1 MEEVD
6 HLEEDILQVP
16 GQKFALI
23 SIVSPNSKQKH
34 DACALKIRGVF
45 ATEEEGR
52 KHAEKLS
59 KLDQMFDVFLV
70 DMYKWLPVP
79 PDPDHIGDTVYQ
91 DKMLNDIIQGH
102 KEQQMLV
109 RQHFE
114 EQKLN
119 AMNTPPPTP
128 FLQVENI
135 PTDSTTNLTETN
147 NGSLSFP
154 DTAGSERE
162 LL

>member
-16 GQKFALI
+16 GQKYALI
-23 SIVSPNSKQKH
+23 SIVSPTSKQKH

-45 ATEEEGR
+45 STEEEGR
-52 KHAEKLS
+52 THAEKLS
-59 KLDQMFDVFLV
+59 KMDRLFDVFLV

-79 PDPDHIGDTVYQ
+79 PDSEHIGDTVYQ

-109 RQHFE
+109 KQHFE

-119 AMNTPPPTP
+119 AMNYPPPVKQSTIIEEQSDSDEP
-128 FLQVENI
+128 S
-135 PTDSTTNLTETN
+135 TDN
-147 NGSLSFP
+147 NNS
-154 DTAGSERE
+154 DDRQ

>member
-6 HLEEDILQVP
+6 HLEEDIIQVP

-34 DACALKIRGVF
+34 DSCALKIRGVF

-59 KLDQMFDVFLV
+59 KIDQMFDVFLV

-79 PDPDHIGDTVYQ
+79 PDPSHIGDTVYQ
-91 DKMLNDIIQGH
+91 DKMLNEIIQGH
-102 KEQQMLV
+102 KEQQMIV

-114 EQKLN
+114 EQKFN
-119 AMNTPPPTP
+119 TMNTPPPTP
-128 FLQVENI
+128 VLQVENI
-135 PTDSTTNLTETN
+135 TDTN
-147 NGSLSFP
+147 NDDFTFHET
-154 DTAGSERE
+154 DTSDRE

>member
-16 GQKFALI
+16 GQKYALI
-23 SIVSPNSKQKH
+23 SIVSPNSKQRH

-79 PDPDHIGDTVYQ
+79 PDQDHIGDTVYQ
-91 DKMLNDIIQGH
+91 DKMLNEIIQGH

-128 FLQVENI
+128 VLQVENI
-135 PTDSTTNLTETN
+135 PGPDTN
-147 NGSLSFP
+147 NGTNNGTLTFP
-154 DTAGSERE
+154 ETGGSERE

>member
-23 SIVSPNSKQKH
+23 SIVSPSSKQKH
-34 DACALKIRGVF
+34 DSCALKIRGVF
-45 ATEEEGR
+45 ASEEEGR
-52 KHAEKLS
+52 NHAEKLS
-59 KLDQMFDVFLV
+59 KIDQLFDVFLV

-79 PDPDHIGDTVYQ
+79 PDPNHIGDTVYQ

-128 FLQVENI
+128 VVQVENVPD
-135 PTDSTTNLTETN
+135 PTDLTGTN
-147 NGSLSFP
+147 NGTLTFP
-154 DTAGSERE
+154 QTEGSDKQ

>member
-23 SIVSPNSKQKH
+23 SIVSQDSNQKH
-34 DACALKIRGVF
+34 DTCALKIRGVF
-45 ATEEEGR
+45 STEDEGR
-52 KHAEKLS
+52 KHAEKLT

-70 DMYKWLPVP
+70 DMYKWLPIP
-79 PDPDHIGDTVYQ
+79 PQQEHIGDAVYQ

-102 KEQQMLV
+102 KEQQMIV

-119 AMNTPPPTP
+119 AMSTPPPTP
-128 FLQVENI
+128 VIQVEPVPDATSI
-135 PTDSTTNLTETN
+135 ATNDDL
-147 NGSLSFP
+147 GVRP
-154 DTAGSERE
+154 DTVGSDKEF
-162 LL
+162 L